1 MPSLPLAG
9 PSSQLRAYKSES
21 RRVVNWMPVLIESG
35 TGKGGQSAY
44 LKQVPGKVAKV
55 TLGSSLRGAFVAREV
70 LYVVAGPKFYRIASD
85 WTATE
90 LGTLSS
96 SSGPVDFAD
105 NTTQLCIVDGA
116 YGYVYDLD
124 AGTFAAIGANWP
136 GSSRVA
142 TVDGFG
148 VYCEPGTEQFFVTDN
163 QDFSL
168 IDALSYA
175 SAEGTTGNIVAH
187 IVKHR
192 ELLILKERTGEIWY
206 SSGGGGADFPFARN
220 DGAALEFGCAATH
233 SLQKMAGTAFWLS
246 KDENGS
252 ATVSAMS
259 AYSPQRVSSHAL
271 EEALSSVAD
280 LSSAYAFTYQQE
292 GLSFYV
298 LQVPGLS
305 STWVYE
311 LASGVWH
318 ERGEWVN
325 GAYAPDLAT
334 CHAYA
339 YGVHIVGGSDG
350 VLYQLDP
357 TVSTSAG
364 NELVRDWISPHNA
377 QPNAA
382 RMRFG
387 SLQVDC
393 EVGEGL
399 AGADAKLM
407 LRYSNDGGKVWS
419 NWRYL
424 TLGEIGRYQARAR
437 ATMLGSAKDRVW
449 NIRVSDAVQCNPVA
463 VLVDEK

>member
-1 MPSLPLAG
+1 
-9 PSSQLRAYKSES
+9 
-21 RRVVNWMPVLIESG
+21 MPVLIESG
-35 TGKGGQSAY
+35 SGKGGQSAY

-55 TLGSSLRGAFVAREV
+55 SLGSALRGAFVAREV
-70 LYVVAGPKFYRIASD
+70 LYVVAGSKFYRIASD

-105 NTTQLCIVDGA
+105 NTTQLVMVDGPN
-116 YGYVYDLD
+116 GYVYDLD
-124 AGTFAAIGANWP
+124 EGTFAAIGGSWP
-136 GSSRVA
+136 GSERVSIL
-142 TVDGFG
+142 DGFG
-148 VYCEPGTEQFFVTDN
+148 IYCEPDTEQFFVTSN
-163 QDFSL
+163 QDFSV
-168 IDALSYA
+168 IDALNYA

-192 ELLILKERTGEIWY
+192 ELLILKERTGEVWY
-206 SSGGGGADFPFARN
+206 SSGGADFPLSRN
-220 DGAALEFGCAATH
+220 DGAAIEFGCAATH
-233 SLQKMAGTAFWLS
+233 SLQKIAGTAFWLT

-252 ATVSAMS
+252 ATVSAMTS
-259 AYSPQRVSSHAL
+259 YTPQRVSSHAL
-271 EEALSSVAD
+271 EEALSGIAD
-280 LSSAYAFTYQQE
+280 LSGAYAFTYQQE

-325 GAYAPDLAT
+325 GEWAQDLAT

-350 VLYQLDP
+350 KVYVLDP
-357 TVSTSAG
+357 LTSQSNGA
-364 NELVRDWISPHNA
+364 ELVRDWISPHNA
-377 QPNAA
+377 QPSAA

-399 AGADAKLM
+399 AGSDAKLM
-407 LRYSNDGGKVWS
+407 LRYSDDGGKVWS
-419 NWRYL
+419 NWRYM

-437 ATMLGSAKDRVW
+437 ATMLGSGRDRVW